1 MRSLRMAL
9 SKSNSLT
16 RRYQKLDKYHAE
28 IMKPAKSG
36 KPRQCVHSSVAFKK
50 YVKTFRQICLVENE
64 DAKFMYSP

>member
-1 MRSLRMAL
+1 MAL

-16 RRYQKLDKYHAE
+16 RRYQKLEKYHAE

-50 YVKTFRQICLVENE
+50 YVNLSLTYTQYAVCE
-64 DAKFMYSP
+64 